1 MRNGAWKTVVR
12 APDDENRQSTNG
24 TATQRMRTKR
34 APHLIHFFSLIS
46 TWYIANSTQIIIHF
60 DLYFVAIV

>member
-24 TATQRMRTKR
+24 TATQRMR
-34 APHLIHFFSLIS
+34 
-46 TWYIANSTQIIIHF
+46 W
-60 DLYFVAIV
+60 LYVQKELHI